1 MWTSVS
7 FVCTCRSHPSKDP
20 LFHQWSRAVA
30 KSKFGD
36 GGLIVQEV
44 VDVIVIA
51 MVVVKIVPVLA
62 VEVASVVALVGQTMA
77 I

>member
-1 MWTSVS
+1 
-7 FVCTCRSHPSKDP
+7 
-20 LFHQWSRAVA
+20 VA